1 MSGYFKPACIKP
13 SGELGLSWP
22 VLNERPVQSGHAA
35 TVLRPS
41 LLPLRTACLDGCRS
55 PLTFLTRYWR
65 GTRAGIVRLGLLHG
79 LYCLGCCWLLMS
91 LLFVVGV
98 MNPGWI
104 AVLALITLVEKTRP
118 PNWSI
123 NRWIGG
129 AAISAGIAIFVV
141 AALPLTI

>member
-1 MSGYFKPACIKP
+1 
-13 SGELGLSWP
+13 
-22 VLNERPVQSGHAA
+22 
-35 TVLRPS
+35 
-41 LLPLRTACLDGCRS
+41 
-55 PLTFLTRYWR
+55 
-65 GTRAGIVRLGLLHG
+65 
-79 LYCLGCCWLLMS
+79 MS